1 MQSNRLKTTIENIP
15 SAILMIDRN
24 GKIVVA
30 NKAYYEQFNISHNI
44 EQVGYHGYVNT
55 EIEQLILESFKVEK
69 PIYEQLEVAI
79 NQVHAKY
86 FDISCVPILTRSQKS
101 LQGILVVMHDITNLK
116 QLENLRREFVAN
128 VSHELKTPI
137 TSIKGFAE
145 TLIDGAKND
154 AESLDMFL
162 NIILKES
169 NRIESLVTDLL
180 DLSHIEQHTELDTDY
195 MNLSDLTRRII
206 DNMMTQANQKIF
218 PFILI
223 LKKMSLLKHKKVKLL
238 KLSRIC

>member
-1 MQSNRLKTTIENIP
+1 M
-15 SAILMIDRN
+15 
-24 GKIVVA
+24 
-30 NKAYYEQFNISHNI
+30 
-44 EQVGYHGYVNT
+44 
-55 EIEQLILESFKVEK
+55 
-69 PIYEQLEVAI
+69 
-79 NQVHAKY
+79 
-86 FDISCVPILTRSQKS
+86 
-101 LQGILVVMHDITNLK
+101 QGILVVMHDITNLK

-128 VSHELKTPI
+128 VSHELKHLLLQLRGLL
-137 TSIKGFAE
+137 KR
-145 TLIDGAKND
+145 LLMVQND

-223 LKKMSLLKHKKVKLL
+223 LKRCH
-238 KLSRIC
+238 C